1 MAIHT
6 VKNLDNI
13 VAKIFSKTQVYSGL
27 EYYEGMAGNGLQRRT
42 NDHSP

>member
-1 MAIHT
+1 MAIYT

-27 EYYEGMAGNGLQRRT
+27 EIPDPL
-42 NDHSP
+42 